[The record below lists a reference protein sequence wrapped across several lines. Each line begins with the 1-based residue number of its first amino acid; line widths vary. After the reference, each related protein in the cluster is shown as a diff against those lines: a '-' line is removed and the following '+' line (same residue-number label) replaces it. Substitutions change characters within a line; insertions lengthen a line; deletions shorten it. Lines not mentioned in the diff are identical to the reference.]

1 MTLKKIFSLFI
12 VYFFFNL
19 TASPK
24 IHLFDETKHQE
35 CKDIF
40 KEEGKGA
47 FIYQIVGLIL
57 KL

>member
-1 MTLKKIFSLFI
+1 MTLKKFFLFSLFT
-12 VYFFFNL
+12 FFNL